1 MCRGSWRARSG
12 GVLVQSRRGICL
24 PVRLKANTGLRVT
37 FPIPLLWKPNK
48 ENFTRQISL
57 EKMASIQLYSDS
69 RLPCP
74 QRVLVTAAE
83 KGIDLEIIHTDVFAG
98 ENKVNNI
105 IHTL

>member
-1 MCRGSWRARSG
+1 
-12 GVLVQSRRGICL
+12 
-24 PVRLKANTGLRVT
+24 
-37 FPIPLLWKPNK
+37 
-48 ENFTRQISL
+48 
-57 EKMASIQLYSDS
+57 MASIQLYSDS